1 MRLLIIALLATVVRG
16 SVTFYSPGVMDR
28 VYLNRLAWGH
38 VQPCERCIGMIAVVE
53 PGQVGKVAYLTRP
66 GQAPEGPFLIID
78 TAADKDRARLQRRG
92 LVAEVDYQTARRWG
106 MSGPVFDVQVF
117 TMEVHR

>member
-66 GQAPEGPFLIID
+66 GQAPEGWSLRSIIRPP
-78 TAADKDRARLQRRG
+78 AAG
-92 LVAEVDYQTARRWG
+92 G
-106 MSGPVFDVQVF
+106 
-117 TMEVHR
+117 